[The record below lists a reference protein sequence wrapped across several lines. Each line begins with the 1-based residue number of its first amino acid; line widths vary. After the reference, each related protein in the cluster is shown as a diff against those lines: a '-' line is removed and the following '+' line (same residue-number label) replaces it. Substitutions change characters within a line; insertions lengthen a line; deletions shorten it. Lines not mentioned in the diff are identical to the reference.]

1 MHQDDAFKRYQSQDM
16 TLEQLKYLQAIVKH
30 GSFRAAA
37 AAVYRSQSSV
47 SIAIQKLEEEM
58 GITIFKRSGYRP
70 ILTSEGKVFHEKASA
85 LLNKSNELQSLA
97 NHLASGAEAELHL
110 AISGI
115 VPIEPII
122 KVLDEVAVLYPETR
136 INMLIENLG
145 GTIERML
152 DGDADIAITDVLDD
166 PSIFESASLTKVE
179 FVSVLPSSSPLVQ
192 YIDTITEQVLEK
204 ETLII
209 VRDTSQHSERI
220 TKGIPS
226 DSPQW
231 VVNDFS
237 TKLRILSAGK
247 GWGRMPLH
255 LVKQDVQAG
264 RLSIIS
270 SPAFPHFFAPAS
282 LVRKKEKPKGKI
294 EQILWDKLCQIKWS

>member
-1 MHQDDAFKRYQSQDM
+1 M
-16 TLEQLKYLQAIVKH
+16 TLDQLKYLQAVVKH

-37 AAVYRSQSSV
+37 AAMYRSQSSV

-58 GITIFKRSGYRP
+58 GIKILKRSGYRP
-70 ILTSEGKVFHEKASA
+70 TLTTDGKAFYEKTRI

-122 KVLDEVAVLYPETR
+122 KVLDEVAILYPETR
-136 INMLIENLG
+136 INILIENLG
-145 GTIERML
+145 GTIERVL
-152 DGDADIAITDVLDD
+152 DGDADIALTDVLDD
-166 PSIFESASLTKVE
+166 PSVFQSIPLTKVG
-179 FVSVLPSSSPLVQ
+179 FVSVIPSTSPLTQ
-192 YIDTITEQVLEK
+192 HIETITEQDLEQ

-220 TKGIPS
+220 TKGIPA

-237 TKLRILSAGK
+237 TKLRILNAGK

-255 LVKQDVQAG
+255 LVQQSIEQG
-264 RLSIIS
+264 RLCILPETS
-270 SPAFPHFFAPAS
+270 FPHFFAPIS
-282 LVRKKEKPKGKI
+282 LVRKKEKAQGKI
-294 EQILWDKLCQIKWS
+294 EQILWGKLCQIQW

>member
-1 MHQDDAFKRYQSQDM
+1 
-16 TLEQLKYLQAIVKH
+16 
-30 GSFRAAA
+30 
-37 AAVYRSQSSV
+37 
-47 SIAIQKLEEEM
+47 
-58 GITIFKRSGYRP
+58 
-70 ILTSEGKVFHEKASA
+70 VFHEKASA

-152 DGDADIAITDVLDD
+152 DGDADIALTDVLDD
-166 PSIFESASLTKVE
+166 PSMFESAPLTKVE
-179 FVSVLPSSSPLVQ
+179 FVSVLPSSSALAQ
-192 YIDTITEQVLEK
+192 YIDTITEQDLEK

-255 LVKQDVQAG
+255 LVAQDIQAG
-264 RLSIIS
+264 YLTMLPTTS
-270 SPAFPHFFAPAS
+270 FPHFFAPIS

-294 EQILWDKLCQIKWS
+294 EQVLWDKLCQIKW